1 MKAYKSLEAYN
12 FFVSGWVN
20 SILTKK
26 VTSSTRI
33 LVTGRINH
41 SQRSRATPLKSWF
54 LAEKSGEVIVAHC
67 NCMAGLSEACSHI
80 GALLFAVQAG
90 ARMLSSTTCTQE
102 KGKWIM
108 PSYVKEIPYMP
119 VSEMDLTSAK
129 RLRKQIDEPETVKL
143 TSIKQRSDIEMPS
156 VEERTDFYNE
166 LSGHCKSA
174 ILSLI
179 PTHNTLYMPHEV
191 NQDLPKTVIEQIQLK
206 YSTYKIF
213 DAIQQIDEVFECLTV
228 SDKEAEAI
236 ESTTRDQSDSKL
248 WFSQRAARIT
258 ASKFKACCST
268 NPEFPS
274 RSLVKVICY
283 PEAHKFSSA
292 ATKWGIDNECKARE
306 SYSFAIASD
315 HLNLSAA
322 DCGFYI
328 NVKWPFLGASPD
340 GLVMCDCCGIGLC
353 EIKCPYK
360 HRNTTIAESL
370 NDKGFCLHMTERGS
384 IQLNTNHQYYHQV
397 QCQLFGTDTA
407 YCDFVVWTEEDLFCQ
422 RILPDEEFWNTNL
435 PKAISFFK
443 KGLLPEVLKSICCEP
458 SELAQDSDEDGPWC
472 FCQED
477 IEESMLVRC
486 DKTNCSIKWF
496 HMDCVGLSI
505 VPNGE
510 WICTYCLELR

>member
-1 MKAYKSLEAYN
+1 MATANIS
-12 FFVSGWVN
+12 SVN
-20 SILTKK
+20 SVTFSEIYSSLAGPTKK
-26 VTSSTRI
+26 DT
-33 LVTGRINH
+33 
-41 SQRSRATPLKSWF
+41 
-54 LAEKSGEVIVAHC
+54 EKKLIYV
-67 NCMAGLSEACSHI
+67 
-80 GALLFAVQAG
+80 AG
-90 ARMLSSTTCTQE
+90 ARMLSSTTCTPE

-143 TSIKQRSDIEMPS
+143 TSIKQRYDIEMPS

-206 YSTYKIF
+206 YSTYKIC

-236 ESTTRDQSDSKL
+236 ER
-248 WFSQRAARIT
+248 
-258 ASKFKACCST
+258 
-268 NPEFPS
+268 
-274 RSLVKVICY
+274 
-283 PEAHKFSSA
+283 
-292 ATKWGIDNECKARE
+292 
-306 SYSFAIASD
+306 
-315 HLNLSAA
+315 
-322 DCGFYI
+322 
-328 NVKWPFLGASPD
+328 ASPD

-370 NDKGFCLHMTERGS
+370 NDKGFCLHMTEHGS

-397 QCQLFGTDTA
+397 QWQLFGTDTA

-477 IEESMLVRC
+477 IEESMLVRW

-510 WICTYCLELR
+510 WI

>member
-1 MKAYKSLEAYN
+1 MQESSQAPLNDDYKAPMVRRRHCWWTKHQNKMATANISSVNSVTFSEYYSSLAGPTKERYREKVNLCGFDPYLLKPSQCSDDLADFTCVEYPDIVNYLVLQTSWATGQQMKAYKSLEAYN

-33 LVTGRINH
+33 LVT
-41 SQRSRATPLKSWF
+41 
-54 LAEKSGEVIVAHC
+54 
-67 NCMAGLSEACSHI
+67 
-80 GALLFAVQAG
+80 
-90 ARMLSSTTCTQE
+90 
-102 KGKWIM
+102 
-108 PSYVKEIPYMP
+108 
-119 VSEMDLTSAK
+119 
-129 RLRKQIDEPETVKL
+129 
-143 TSIKQRSDIEMPS
+143 
-156 VEERTDFYNE
+156 
-166 LSGHCKSA
+166 
-174 ILSLI
+174 
-179 PTHNTLYMPHEV
+179 
-191 NQDLPKTVIEQIQLK
+191 
-206 YSTYKIF
+206 
-213 DAIQQIDEVFECLTV
+213 
-228 SDKEAEAI
+228 
-236 ESTTRDQSDSKL
+236 
-248 WFSQRAARIT
+248 
-258 ASKFKACCST
+258 
-268 NPEFPS
+268 
-274 RSLVKVICY
+274 
-283 PEAHKFSSA
+283 
-292 ATKWGIDNECKARE
+292 
-306 SYSFAIASD
+306 
-315 HLNLSAA
+315 
-322 DCGFYI
+322 
-328 NVKWPFLGASPD
+328 GASPD

-370 NDKGFCLHMTERGS
+370 NDKGFCLHMIEHGS

-477 IEESMLVRC
+477 IEESMLVRW